1 MLRIVICLWHIHT
14 QEMKNQMNP
23 YGLHWLHQIKIWILD
38 LEWGYLY
45 YYISLSSFTD
55 CFPSGNLHPLALHF
69 LYHHIPLEPRHAN
82 GRNCFL
88 KGYPSL
94 PSISHYIQHVFP
106 DLHNGPVPLWVSIHN
121 SDIILTLLLFWKHEG
136 AGTLQSDILDQAEL
150 SRSEVTA

>member
-55 CFPSGNLHPLALHF
+55 KVFHQETYTHWLCIFF
-69 LYHHIPLEPRHAN
+69 TII
-82 GRNCFL
+82 
-88 KGYPSL
+88 SL
-94 PSISHYIQHVFP
+94 
-106 DLHNGPVPLWVSIHN
+106 
-121 SDIILTLLLFWKHEG
+121 
-136 AGTLQSDILDQAEL
+136 
-150 SRSEVTA
+150 